1 MKAKELVKDKFWIV
15 EEQGKKVGTLS
26 KKDDNTY
33 LLVDKNTGKE
43 VELSNRDITQQYG
56 EDFFETILVTTVKAK
71 SKKDYTVYDYPC
83 SSKPYNPVYDCKN
96 RLPIYSKTPKSTS
109 MYAAGYYIIKFE
121 KGWVKSFCPKVITLQ
136 RYTYRGPFTT
146 ELEMRKQLSNA
157 SRN

>member
-1 MKAKELVKDKFWIV
+1 MNVSEIKEVKMYT
-15 EEQGKKVGTLS
+15 KKVCP
-26 KKDDNTY
+26 Y
-33 LLVDKNTGKE
+33 C
-43 VELSNRDITQQYG
+43 
-56 EDFFETILVTTVKAK
+56 VKAK

>member
-71 SKKDYTVYDYPC
+71 SKK
-83 SSKPYNPVYDCKN
+83 
-96 RLPIYSKTPKSTS
+96 R
-109 MYAAGYYIIKFE
+109 
-121 KGWVKSFCPKVITLQ
+121 
-136 RYTYRGPFTT
+136 
-146 ELEMRKQLSNA
+146 
-157 SRN
+157 

>member
-1 MKAKELVKDKFWIV
+1 M
-15 EEQGKKVGTLS
+15 GS
-26 KKDDNTY
+26 
-33 LLVDKNTGKE
+33 
-43 VELSNRDITQQYG
+43 
-56 EDFFETILVTTVKAK
+56 ETILTSTVKAK
-71 SKKDYTVYDYPC
+71 SKKDYIVYDYPC
-83 SSKPYNPVYDCKN
+83 GSKPYNPVYDCKN

-136 RYTYRGPFTT
+136 RYPYQGPFTT